1 METKLTIFTPTYNR
15 AYILPKLYNSLM
27 NQSNKE
33 FIWLVVDDGSTDET
47 EMLVKKWIDES
58 NICIQYIKQENQ
70 GKHIAHN
77 TGVENCQTELFF
89 CVDSDDYLLEHAI
102 ETILD
107 DCQKINSEEICGIVS
122 IRITEDMS
130 PIGTDMPQNIKYS
143 SLTDLYQKYGL
154 RGDSALIFKTQ
165 VLREFKFPQI
175 KGEKFIGEEYIY
187 CQIDV
192 MYKLY
197 ISYDKYYVCNYL
209 EDGYTTNMFKLI
221 TNNPK
226 GYMKLKQIKLKTS
239 KGFFPNYKA
248 ASLYIVGGWLA
259 SESQILKT
267 STKKIYVILAYPLA
281 VIVYLVRFYRISR
294 SKLL

>member
-154 RGDSALIFKTQ
+154 RGDTALIFKTQ

>member
-89 CVDSDDYLLEHAI
+89 CVDSDDYLLNNAVDD
-102 ETILD
+102 ILSEYPN
-107 DCQKINSEEICGIVS
+107 IRENSISGIVS
-122 IRITEDMS
+122 LKLKPDYT
-130 PIGTDMPQNIKYS
+130 PVGTKIPKNVPYS
-143 SLTDLYQKYGL
+143 SLSDLYEKYNFK
-154 RGDSALIFKTQ
+154 GDTALIFKTSI
-165 VLREFKFPQI
+165 LKRYKFPKI
-175 KGEKFIGEEYIY
+175 RGEKFVGEEYIY
-187 CQIDV
+187 CQIDEK
-192 MYKLY
+192 YNLY
-197 ISYDKYYVCNYL
+197 ISSKSYYVCDYL
-209 EDGYTTNMFKLI
+209 CDGYTSNMFNLI
-221 TNNPK
+221 AKNPK
-226 GYMKLKQIKLKTS
+226 GYMKLKQMKLKTS
-239 KGFFPNYKA
+239 KRFFPSYKA

-259 SESQILKT
+259 GESKILKT
-267 STKKIYVILAYPLA
+267 STKKTYVILAYPLA
-281 VIVYLVRFYRISR
+281 LIVYIVRFYKISR